1 METKYG
7 IVGCGYISQLYLTG
21 FKKLGA
27 LVVHVADVDVE
38 RAKAYAKEF
47 GAKAS
52 ADFHAVVQDSDVT
65 TVVVLTHTKFHKD
78 ICLAAIQAGK
88 NVICEKTLALSSD
101 DGAEIAR
108 AAKKAGVFFF
118 TAYMKRLFPAVQKAK
133 SLLSSLGTIYSV
145 YARSYQFWGNLYNP
159 PADFSGELWLKNY
172 GGGVLKCAGSHI
184 LDLIMF
190 FFGRPT
196 SLYGRMDWVENTHL
210 DRNAIAMLEYP
221 KSLTV
226 TFEAAGHCLSRI
238 GFQKN
243 NWDERFEINGTN
255 GRLDL
260 YLPTWNKS
268 SELSAML
275 VHYDEATQTS
285 TEYCYD
291 AVDTFQAQLEYFHK
305 CLSERKAGHPDAVDG
320 FNVDTLIGAIDES
333 SRKKSP
339 VTIDWKGL

>member
-1 METKYG
+1 VVRQDAPYKSYGNFTGRIENMGTKYG
-7 IVGCGYISQLYLTG
+7 IVGCGYISQLYLNG

-27 LVVHVADVDVE
+27 SVAHVADVDLE
-38 RAKAYAKEF
+38 RAKQYAREF

-52 ADFHAVVQDSDVT
+52 ADFHEVVQDPEVS

-88 NVICEKTLALSSD
+88 NVICEKTLALSPE

-108 AAKKAGVFFF
+108 TAQKAGVFFF

-133 SLLSSLGTIYSV
+133 SLLPSLGTIYSV
-145 YARSYQFWGNLYNP
+145 YARSYQFWGNLYHP
-159 PADFSGELWLKNY
+159 SADFSGELWLRNY

-190 FFGRPT
+190 FFGQPT

-238 GFQKN
+238 GFQKKTGMN
-243 NWDERFEINGTN
+243 VLKSMEQMADWIYICRHGINRRSWRRCWFTMMKRH
-255 GRLDL
+255 RLRRNIVTMRL
-260 YLPTWNKS
+260 IHSRPSWNI
-268 SELSAML
+268 
-275 VHYDEATQTS
+275 
-285 TEYCYD
+285 
-291 AVDTFQAQLEYFHK
+291 FI
-305 CLSERKAGHPDAVDG
+305 
-320 FNVDTLIGAIDES
+320 NV
-333 SRKKSP
+333 
-339 VTIDWKGL
+339 